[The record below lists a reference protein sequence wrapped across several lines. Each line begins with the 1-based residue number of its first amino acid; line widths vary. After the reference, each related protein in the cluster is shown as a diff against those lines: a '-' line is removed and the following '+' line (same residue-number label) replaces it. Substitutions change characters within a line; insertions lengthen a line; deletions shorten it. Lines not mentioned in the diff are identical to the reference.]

1 MIAYSGDTSWTD
13 ALFPL
18 SEQADLF
25 ICECNFFDM
34 QVKGHMNYLELEGR
48 LPEFS
53 CKKMLLTHFDQQ
65 MLDRLGEVR
74 VSCLRDGMELLV

>member
-1 MIAYSGDTSWTD
+1 M
-13 ALFPL
+13 PL
-18 SEQADLF
+18 YW
-25 ICECNFFDM
+25 M

-48 LPEFS
+48 LAEFS

-74 VSCLRDGMELLV
+74 VSCLRDGMELLI